1 MVSLVTHDRFFIS
14 ICDYV
19 QGCVC
24 WCVLCVHVCMAI
36 YISVT
41 FIHICPCHPGDILGH
56 YMVYF
61 SVEIICKPAAP
72 VRVIDVQCA
81 SGVSYENILVLNQI

>member
-1 MVSLVTHDRFFIS
+1 M
-14 ICDYV
+14 
-19 QGCVC
+19 
-24 WCVLCVHVCMAI
+24 CVLLCGYVHVCMAV
-36 YISVT
+36 YISIT
-41 FIHICPCHPGDILGH
+41 FIHICPCHTGDILGH